1 MEIKMKKIFVFSI
14 LLIAIMIMLV
24 SCLNTIAVSPSAG
37 SVDESKRGADTNIR
51 AETSDYATEITE
63 SIDEPV
69 EGKHIKDEY
78 WSNIVIYGKTA
89 SANKITKEYLDS
101 LDKESTI
108 TVFIARQSANI
119 PESVLKVH
127 KEFLAQKTDLLCE
140 LTAKKAGITKEQAY
154 DYLVTGSW
162 KNKDTVIPDDKFEG
176 LSQEEIDAYMAQ
188 RPPQAVLEAR
198 DAVIDS
204 AEYKNGVDEIYSD
217 GIKYLSWI
225 SESDLISVKN
235 LYGKI
240 SASLGEGFEIL
251 ADIKDERYSKALTYL
266 QAVCVV
272 RAYPETV
279 SAILDKLKSNGFAAY
294 FANEEPLLIEV
305 LG

>member
-1 MEIKMKKIFVFSI
+1 MKKIFVFSI

-37 SVDESKRGADTNIR
+37 SVNESKRGADTNIR

>member
-1 MEIKMKKIFVFSI
+1 MKKIFVFSI

-108 TVFIARQSANI
+108 TVFVARQSANI

-188 RPPQAVLEAR
+188 RPPQTVLEAR